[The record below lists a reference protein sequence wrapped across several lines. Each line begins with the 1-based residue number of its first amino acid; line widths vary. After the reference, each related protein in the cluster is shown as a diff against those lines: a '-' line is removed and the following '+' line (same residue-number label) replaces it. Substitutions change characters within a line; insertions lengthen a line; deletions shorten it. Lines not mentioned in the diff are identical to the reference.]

1 METDLRKV
9 YLGRVHLT
17 GRKEAPNAQA
27 QPQRPEGAAEKT
39 RKGASRNRDWRAVCC
54 LWFCA
59 HRVPG
64 AVPAADEL
72 PGNATT
78 HWGAV
83 GCSDRLGLRV
93 GVDAMVAAERVP
105 SIDQIERTNGVYC

>member
-1 METDLRKV
+1 M
-9 YLGRVHLT
+9 
-17 GRKEAPNAQA
+17 PNAQA

-39 RKGASRNRDWRAVCC
+39 GRGASRNRDWRAVCC

-64 AVPAADEL
+64 AVPAAGEL
-72 PGNATT
+72 PGTATK

-83 GCSDRLGLRV
+83 GCSARLGEPLLRENRKQRETEKV
-93 GVDAMVAAERVP
+93 QSGGSMKWRMTRDAHHAEMA
-105 SIDQIERTNGVYC
+105 E

>member
-1 METDLRKV
+1 M
-9 YLGRVHLT
+9 
-17 GRKEAPNAQA
+17 PNAQA

-39 RKGASRNRDWRAVCC
+39 GAGASRNRDWRAVCC
-54 LWFCA
+54 LWLCA

-72 PGNATT
+72 PRTATT

-83 GCSDRLGLRV
+83 GCSDRLGAGWKGRRELEIIV
-93 GVDAMVAAERVP
+93 FICVSDFGN
-105 SIDQIERTNGVYC
+105 SIPNEMAPEYRELSRKR